1 MCSTFSGTIT
11 VPKNNNC
18 HHLSYVIVMT
28 HLQHDYRRYALSP
41 TVCETNYSRLM
52 ERDPSAKALFAN
64 VNVDDVHSPEFGA
77 HVLRVAT
84 AITYTIEA
92 VQDENLVEQITSHLA
107 AQHAAR
113 NGVKVEHFDVSRF
126 LHTR

>member
-1 MCSTFSGTIT
+1 
-11 VPKNNNC
+11 
-18 HHLSYVIVMT
+18 
-28 HLQHDYRRYALSP
+28 
-41 TVCETNYSRLM
+41 M
-52 ERDPSAKALFAN
+52 ERDPSTKALFAN

-113 NGVKVEHFDVSRF
+113 NGVKVEHFDFLREIMKEDMRVWSTNFNEDAWDNCVDPILKAVSAR
-126 LHTR
+126 LT